1 MLIKKENITALILA
15 GGRGSRMGGLDKG
28 LVTYQK
34 KKLIEHVLDAIS
46 PQVGQIIINANR
58 NQPEYQSYGYPVIN
72 DELSDFQGPLAG
84 FYSAMNKSATDYI
97 VTLPCDGPNLP
108 NDLVERLSQ
117 QVKNENTIA
126 VAHDGKR
133 MQPVY
138 ALIPIKLKES
148 LNDFLQNGDR
158 KIDLWYA
165 QHDTQIADFSN
176 NVSAFFNINT
186 EEQRQQGK
194 MDG

>member
-1 MLIKKENITALILA
+1 MLIKKENITAIILA

-117 QVKNENTIA
+117 QVKNEHTIA
-126 VAHDGKR
+126 VAYDGRR

-138 ALIPIKLKES
+138 ALIPVSLKNSLYEFLES
-148 LNDFLQNGDR
+148 GDR

-165 QHDTQIADFSN
+165 QHNTQLVDFSDKDD
-176 NVSAFFNINT
+176 AFFNINT

>member
-1 MLIKKENITALILA
+1 MLIKKENITAVILA

-58 NQPEYQSYGYPVIN
+58 NQPEYESYGYPVIN

-84 FYSAMNKSATDYI
+84 FYSAMNKSTTDYI

-126 VAHDGKR
+126 VAYDGRR

-165 QHDTQIADFSN
+165 QHNTQLVDFSDKDD
-176 NVSAFFNINT
+176 AFFNIDT

>member
-1 MLIKKENITALILA
+1 
-15 GGRGSRMGGLDKG
+15 
-28 LVTYQK
+28 
-34 KKLIEHVLDAIS
+34 
-46 PQVGQIIINANR
+46 VGQIIINANR
-58 NQPEYQSYGYPVIN
+58 NQPEYESYGYPVIN

-117 QVKNENTIA
+117 QVIDENTIA

-133 MQPVY
+133 IQPVY